1 MKLHLLLTGNEL
13 MSGNTVDSNS
23 ARIAQ
28 QLAYCGLRVARKVTV
43 GDDLDLLV
51 NEIKQAS
58 EASDILIVNGGLGPT
73 VDDLTP
79 QALALAAGV
88 QLQEHPEASEHV
100 KNWCER
106 RGAACNAANMKQAML
121 PAGTEIVANP
131 VGSAVGFSLELNGCL
146 VICTPGVPS
155 ELTAMLKQAITP
167 LLQARFPGVA
177 SPSILRLKIFG
188 IGESSLQQRVNDALP
203 DWPKEVD
210 LGFRAGAPLL
220 EIKLTINDASHEK
233 LRGQC
238 EQQLYELFGDHIIG
252 NDDITLAESVIDLLK
267 KADAKLTTAESCTG
281 GLIASLITEVA
292 GASQVFEA
300 GVVSYSNAI
309 KHSMLD
315 VAETDLLEY
324 GAVSETVVKQ
334 MAQGALA
341 IANADGINTD
351 YAIAVSGVA
360 GPDGGSDDKPV
371 GTAWIAW
378 GHKDNI
384 KTRQLYLP
392 VERKLFQTMI
402 AALALDLIRRELL
415 GLKAAS
421 RYFVSNN

>member
-13 MSGNTVDSNS
+13 MSGDTVDSNS
-23 ARIAQ
+23 SRIAH
-28 QLAYCGLRVARKVTV
+28 QLAHCGLRVARKVTV

-51 NEIKQAS
+51 DEIKRAS

-73 VDDLTP
+73 IDDLTP
-79 QALALAAGV
+79 KALALAAGV
-88 QLQEHPEASEHV
+88 KLQEHPEASEHV
-100 KNWCER
+100 KSWCKR

-121 PAGTEIVANP
+121 PAGVAIVANP
-131 VGSAVGFSLELNGCL
+131 VGSAVGFSLQLNSCL

-155 ELTAMLKQAITP
+155 ELTAMLEQEIVP
-167 LLQARFPGVA
+167 MLHARFPDDA
-177 SPSILRLKIFG
+177 SPSILRLKTFG
-188 IGESSLQQRVNDALP
+188 IGESGLQQRVNDVLP

-220 EIKLTINDASHEK
+220 EIKLTINDASHAK
-233 LRGQC
+233 LRDQC

-252 NDDITLAESVIDLLK
+252 NDDITLAESVINLLK
-267 KADAKLTTAESCTG
+267 KADAKITTAESCTG

-309 KHSMLD
+309 KQKVLNVSE
-315 VAETDLLEY
+315 ADLQEH
-324 GAVSETVVKQ
+324 GAVSETVVRQ
-334 MAQGALA
+334 MALGALA
-341 IANADGINTD
+341 ISNAD

-371 GTAWIAW
+371 GTVWVAW

-384 KTRQLYLP
+384 KTNKLYFP
-392 VERKLFQTMI
+392 VARKLFQTMT
-402 AALALDLIRRELL
+402 AAVALDLIRRELL
-415 GLKAAS
+415 GFKAES
-421 RYFVSNN
+421 RYFVSNK